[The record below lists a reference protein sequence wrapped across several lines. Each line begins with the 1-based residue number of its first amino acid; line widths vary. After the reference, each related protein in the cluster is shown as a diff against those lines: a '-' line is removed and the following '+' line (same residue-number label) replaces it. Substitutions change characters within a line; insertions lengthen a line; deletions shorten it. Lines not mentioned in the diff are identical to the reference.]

1 MSQSSGNNSGRFYG
15 KYRGLVTNIKDPNS
29 MGRIKFSCPEVF
41 GSADVESAWAL
52 PWVTCA
58 YDNGGDIALPKI
70 GETVWVEL
78 EQGNANRPIWVG
90 NFWSKEKSPFKS
102 NSVKYGGDTRIIN
115 FDGVSIIMKKGT
127 VKVTNSKVDV
137 ILENDSVKINGK
149 SSVTI
154 KADTIKLDGTVTM
167 TKSATVAADA
177 KINGISFSGH
187 KHAGVHGETGTPH

>member
-52 PWVTCA
+52 PCVTCA

-70 GETVWVEL
+70 GETVWVEF
-78 EQGNANRPIWVG
+78 EQGNANKPIWVG

-102 NSVKYGGDTRIIN
+102 TSTKYGGDTRIIN
-115 FDGVSIIMKKGT
+115 FDGVSVIMKKGSLT
-127 VKVTNSKVDV
+127 IT
-137 ILENDSVKINGK
+137 NGK
-149 SSVTI
+149 VSVVL
-154 KADTIKLDGTVTM
+154 DGDNIKLDGTVSM
-167 TKSATVAADA
+167 TKSAFVASNAT
-177 KINGISFSGH
+177 INGISFSGH
-187 KHAGVHGETGTPH
+187 THTVGSTESSTPH